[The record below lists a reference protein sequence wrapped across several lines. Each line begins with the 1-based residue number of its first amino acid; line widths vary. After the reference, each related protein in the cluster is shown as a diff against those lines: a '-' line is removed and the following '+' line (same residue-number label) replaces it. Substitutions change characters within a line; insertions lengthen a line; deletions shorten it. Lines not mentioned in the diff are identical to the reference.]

1 PRRSSDLRRPYRPS
15 ATESPARSWFLLYLV
30 WQILGKFWVIAPELS
45 NSQMFFCGHTVRPR
59 QRCMFPRRHDTGVL
73 QLERNGSTIWAIS
86 PRNTGSS
93 LLRILGATARQQC
106 FCGRQLTNRNRINPA
121 WMVMCKMCVD
131 LRVVLP
137 VISHQ
142 RPGEL
147 REIFRKP
154 SQCIDFMCH
163 TRS

>member
-1 PRRSSDLRRPYRPS
+1 
-15 ATESPARSWFLLYLV
+15 
-30 WQILGKFWVIAPELS
+30 
-45 NSQMFFCGHTVRPR
+45 
-59 QRCMFPRRHDTGVL
+59 MFPRRHDTGVL

-121 WMVMCKMCVD
+121 WMVMCKMRID

-163 TRS
+163 TRSKPPILGRSPRSQQHRAQRKQVTGHKAGQSFCHVPRTSRNIEHRSTGMFFR